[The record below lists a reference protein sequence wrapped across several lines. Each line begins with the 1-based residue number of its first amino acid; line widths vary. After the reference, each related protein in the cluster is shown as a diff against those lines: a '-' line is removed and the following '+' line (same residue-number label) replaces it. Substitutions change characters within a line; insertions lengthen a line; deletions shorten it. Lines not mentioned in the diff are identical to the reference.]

1 MKVINATNRSGVNQ
15 AVKNGGKM
23 SHSVTIT
30 LTGNQIIE
38 VGRKQV
44 NIHDIQSIELTDN
57 YRIKKVTF
65 KKDKKDDK
73 C

>member
-1 MKVINATNRSGVNQ
+1 
-15 AVKNGGKM
+15 M

-44 NIHDIQSIELTDN
+44 NIHNIQSIEITDN

-65 KKDKKDDK
+65 KNDSGERK
-73 C
+73 